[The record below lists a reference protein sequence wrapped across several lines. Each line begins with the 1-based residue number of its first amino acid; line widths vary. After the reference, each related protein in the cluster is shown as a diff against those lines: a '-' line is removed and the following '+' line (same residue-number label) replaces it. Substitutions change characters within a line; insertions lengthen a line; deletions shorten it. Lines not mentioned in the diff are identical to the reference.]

1 MKFLTIALVCLVVGA
16 SAVEQAGFFDKV
28 RDFGKK
34 VMSNPIV
41 TDKILPFVQQQG
53 TKLVND
59 QLAKKN
65 IPMQFAEEAGFFDKI
80 KSVVNKV
87 KDVVKPVVN
96 SDLVKNQLLP
106 MAQQTATSM
115 LNQQLAKK
123 NIPMQFAEESGF
135 FDKIKD
141 FGKKVISN
149 PIVQDK
155 ILPFVQQQGTKLVND
170 QLAKKNIPMQFAEQ
184 SGFFDKIKDFGKKVI
199 SNPIVQDKILPFVQ
213 QQGTKLVNDQLAKK
227 NIPVQFAEQSGF
239 FDKIKDFGK
248 KVISHPIVQDKV
260 LPFVQQQGT
269 KLVNDQL
276 AKKNIPVQF

>member
-276 AKKNIPVQF
+276 AKKNIPMQF